1 MRIFLYVGKW
11 YDNYAI
17 EISKPK
23 TKEVKKMSV
32 RARILALRLLEK
44 QKKKPDL
51 FKQLGIEVTMQE
63 KVKKE

>member
-1 MRIFLYVGKW
+1 MRIFLYVGKG

>member
-1 MRIFLYVGKW
+1 MRIFLYVGNW